1 MRIKDRL
8 RADAVTF
15 QRLDSKDR
23 WLFIWD
29 YYRVPIITV
38 LVVLAVISL
47 VLIGLGRNDTVLYVV
62 MVNADDET
70 EKTVVMDLLQDG
82 GVDLDGRNVDVD
94 TSYTLDYDDVTETDV
109 QTVEVLAV
117 RFGIG
122 DLDVFAADEAVFESY
137 AVKDAFID
145 LSLFIP
151 AEVLEANEADLY
163 RYKNSDGYEIVGGLW
178 IREGSPLHEAGF
190 YSEDALI
197 GVAAMAQNLD
207 NALLLVQQLL
217 K

>member
-47 VLIGLGRNDTVLYVV
+47 ILIGLGRNDTVLYVV